1 MKRFCIIVC
10 FVVLLG
16 SLFGCST
23 EVGESKVTVAL
34 ASEEQAADKDNFTH
48 FYDESSGGEWKLIF
62 TVNKKVKDFCFLE
75 LDESEKLKIAD
86 TLFSLDTFSD
96 DSPLVVHTYINDAT
110 VNRGISF
117 VDGGGETRY
126 YGIYWSAKDGEISL
140 KEITFDE

>member
-10 FVVLLG
+10 FVIVLG
-16 SLFGCST
+16 ILFGCST
-23 EVGESKVTVAL
+23 DVGESKVTVAL

-48 FYDESSGGEWKLIF
+48 FYDELSGGEWKLIF
-62 TVNKKVKDFCFLE
+62 TVNKKVRDFKFLE
-75 LDESEKLKIAD
+75 LDESEKLKVAD

-117 VDGGGETRY
+117 VDDNGKTRY
-126 YGIYWSAKDGEISL
+126 YGIVVNMKDGAVSL
-140 KEITFDE
+140 KEITVTE